1 MPDGSAPSP
10 SLNSLSKGSSKNARA
25 SACSGAE
32 RAQFPSN
39 GTVAQ
44 AAKMPMVAVTP
55 TEVLEAMH
63 HCMPSEVY
71 PYSTSRAC
79 PK

>member
-1 MPDGSAPSP
+1 MVLDDNIFIESYLFHSIH
-10 SLNSLSKGSSKNARA
+10 
-25 SACSGAE
+25 
-32 RAQFPSN
+32 AQLPGH

-63 HCMPSEVY
+63 HCMPSEEY

>member
-1 MPDGSAPSP
+1 MG
-10 SLNSLSKGSSKNARA
+10 LSVNQ
-25 SACSGAE
+25 CCH
-32 RAQFPSN
+32 AQLPGN

-63 HCMPSEVY
+63 HCMPNEEY
-71 PYSTSRAC
+71 PYSTSRAS
-79 PK
+79 PKYPRTCSGVNPSHTSACSVRIHS

>member
-1 MPDGSAPSP
+1 M
-10 SLNSLSKGSSKNARA
+10 NARA
-25 SACSGAE
+25 SACSRAE
-32 RAQFPSN
+32 HAQLPGN

-44 AAKMPMVAVTP
+44 AAKMPIVAVTP

-63 HCMPSEVY
+63 HCMPSEEY